1 MILSALADYYQR
13 LLDDPESGISAP
25 GYSREKIGY
34 TVVLATNGN
43 VISVD
48 DEHRA
53 DGKKRLP
60 KSVSVPASFKRPG
73 TGAKSFFLW
82 DKTSY
87 VLGIS
92 ASSKRSE
99 QEHAAF
105 KALHYQA
112 LSDTDDPGLHA
123 LLAFIERWTPDGYV
137 DHPAFARTA
146 RLCWMP
152 IWSSGWRVIPA
163 ICTSVLLHALPGTGN
178 KAGAP
183 MASAAYVW
191 SAARWHRWHD
201 CIRRSKA

>member
-112 LSDTDDPGLHA
+112 LSDTDDPVCMHC
-123 LLAFIERWTPDGYV
+123 WHSSKDGR
-137 DHPAFARTA
+137 PTGTSIIQRSPRTA